1 MFQFAFPI
9 LFVRFRY
16 EPPAFAPFLRLPT
29 LHHKSLLGA
38 ATPLPYGDSPRR
50 PIQSQARK
58 YQLAC
63 PNPLARCRHEPP
75 ARAPCPRRPTI
86 KYSLNVSDAAP
97 PA

>member
-58 YQLAC
+58 LQFAYPILFV
-63 PNPLARCRHEPP
+63 RFRHEPP
-75 ARAPCPRRPTI
+75 ATAPYPRLPTI

>member
-16 EPPAFAPFLRLPT
+16 EPPAFAPFLRLPP

-58 YQLAC
+58 AQLA
-63 PNPLARCRHEPP
+63 PPTPYARNRDEPP
-75 ARAPCPRRPTI
+75 AGAPCLRSPPI

>member
-16 EPPAFAPFLRLPT
+16 EPPAFAPFLRLPP

-50 PIQSQARK
+50 PIQSQARMF
-58 YQLAC
+58 QFAP
-63 PNPLARCRHEPP
+63 PNPLVRFRHEPP
-75 ARAPCPRRPTI
+75 ASAPFQMEPPI
-86 KYSLNVSDAAP
+86 KYSLNASDAAP

>member
-16 EPPAFAPFLRLPT
+16 EPPALAPFLRLPP

-50 PIQSQARK
+50 PIQSQARRLQPAPPIPFVRFR
-58 YQLAC
+58 Y
-63 PNPLARCRHEPP
+63 EPP
-75 ARAPCPRRPTI
+75 ALAPSPRPPPI